1 MIEISYRKSL
11 TVRHFTAGPPRYI
24 SGDAPDACS
33 LGSFRPNPGG
43 ETLQKRAGCG
53 LWNSTWQRTFP
64 ADWLPGRRISRRLVN
79 LESKEV
85 LTRIVVSIVRACT
98 RFSVLTVLVGLGL
111 AVIAGFYT
119 ARHFSINTD
128 INTLISDKLDWRQRD
143 QEFDRAFD
151 RDSTILAVVEA
162 PTPELTSAA
171 AAALFEKLK
180 GDTTHFQSMQAL
192 GWGEFFDRE
201 GLLFL
206 STEEVGKATSQ
217 FEAAAPLIEIM
228 AGDPS
233 IRGLTGALETGL
245 AGVKRGEVKLDN
257 TARPFNMI
265 AQTVEDVLNKGK
277 TNPQPNFSWRELT
290 SDQPLTDSDKRA
302 FIEFKPILDYNALE
316 PGKAATDAI
325 RNAAAALDFPGK
337 YQARVRLTGPVPI
350 ANEEYSTVQDGA
362 IVNGIGTVI
371 VVLIILWLAL
381 HSAKII
387 FAVFVNL
394 FVGLSITTAV
404 GLAMVGSLNLLS
416 VAFAVLFV
424 GLGVDFGIQY
434 SVRYRSERFKNDNL
448 KEALEEGARRAA
460 VPLSLAAMATAA
472 GFLCFLPT
480 DYKGIS
486 ELGEIAG
493 IGMLIAFVS
502 SITVLPALLY
512 LLNPPGE
519 KEPVGYAFLAPLDRF
534 LEDHRFIIVGGTLFV
549 ALAGLPLLYFMR
561 FDFNPMHLRNPQ
573 AESIATYL
581 DLRKDP
587 NTGASAINVLTRSEA
602 DAKTIRARL
611 EKLPEVLRVMSLD
624 TFVPEDQAPKLKLI
638 AQAAKTLGPALNPD
652 SIDPAPS
659 DQENIDSL
667 KSSVDALHR
676 TAGDAK
682 GPGATACR
690 RLADTLEK
698 LAASDEATR
707 DRAQAVFVMPLS
719 IVFEQL
725 RHVLQAQ
732 PVSLSTLPPE
742 LVSEWKSKDG
752 LMRVEALPKG
762 DPNDND
768 NLRNFASAVLAAE
781 PTAVGGPVSILKS
794 GDTVVSAFVHAGI
807 YALVVIGLLLWITLR
822 RLTDV
827 ALTLVPLLVAG
838 AVTLEICVLIGLP
851 LNFAN
856 IVALPLLLG
865 IGVAFKIYYVT
876 AWRSGRTNLLQT
888 SLTRAI
894 FFSAL
899 TTATAFGS
907 LWLSSHPGTSSMG
920 KLLALSL
927 VTTLAAVVL
936 FQPAL
941 MGKPRDIRE

>member
-1 MIEISYRKSL
+1 
-11 TVRHFTAGPPRYI
+11 V
-24 SGDAPDACS
+24 
-33 LGSFRPNPGG
+33 
-43 ETLQKRAGCG
+43 
-53 LWNSTWQRTFP
+53 
-64 ADWLPGRRISRRLVN
+64 
-79 LESKEV
+79 
-85 LTRIVVSIVRACT
+85 
-98 RFSVLTVLVGLGL
+98 TVLVGLAL
-111 AVIAGFYT
+111 AVAAGFYA

-128 INTLISDKLDWRQRD
+128 INTLISEKLDWRQRD

-162 PTPELTSAA
+162 PTPELTSSA
-171 AAALFEKLK
+171 AAALFDKLK
-180 GDTTHFQSMQAL
+180 GDTKHFQSMQAL
-192 GWGEFFDRE
+192 GWGEFFEKE

-206 STEEVGKATSQ
+206 PTEQVGQIAGQ
-217 FEAAAPLIEIM
+217 FESAAPLIEIM

-245 AGVKRGEVKLDN
+245 AGVKRGQVKLDN
-257 TARPFNMI
+257 TARTFNMI
-265 AQTVEDVLNKGK
+265 AQTVEDVVNKG
-277 TNPQPNFSWRELT
+277 NANFSWRELT
-290 SDQPLTDSDKRA
+290 SDKPLTDSDKRA

-325 RNAAAALDFPGK
+325 RTAAAELDFPGK

-362 IVNGIGTVI
+362 IVNSIGTVV
-371 VVLIILWLAL
+371 VVLFILWLAL

-387 FAVFVNL
+387 FAVFINL
-394 FVGLSITTAV
+394 FIGLSITTAV

-416 VAFAVLFV
+416 IAFAVLFV
-424 GLGVDFGIQY
+424 GLGVDFGIQF

-472 GFLCFLPT
+472 GFLCFMPT

-493 IGMLIAFVS
+493 VGMLIAFLS
-502 SITVLPALLY
+502 SITALPALLY

-519 KEPVGYAFLAPLDRF
+519 KEPVGYAFLAPVDHF
-534 LEDHRFIIVGGTLFV
+534 LEKHRVPIVAGTLLV

-561 FDFNPMHLRNPQ
+561 FDFNPMHLRNPN

-587 NTGASAINVLTRSEA
+587 NTGASAIDVLTRSEA
-602 DAKTIRARL
+602 DAKKIAARL
-611 EKLPEVLRVMSLD
+611 EKLPEVLRVTSLD
-624 TFVPEDQAPKLKLI
+624 SFVPEDQGPKLKLI
-638 AQAAKTLGPALNPD
+638 AQASKTLRPALSPD
-652 SIDPAPS
+652 SIDEAPS
-659 DQENIDSL
+659 DEENVDSL
-667 KSSVDALHR
+667 KSSVESLRR
-676 TAGDAK
+676 TAGDTK
-682 GPGATACR
+682 GPGATASR
-690 RLADTLEK
+690 RLADALEK
-698 LAASDEATR
+698 LAASNEATR
-707 DRAQAVFVMPLS
+707 NKAQAIFITPMNVVFN
-719 IVFEQL
+719 QL
-725 RHVLQAQ
+725 KNALQAQ
-732 PVSLSTLPPE
+732 PVSRDTLPPE
-742 LVSEWKSKDG
+742 LVAAWKSKDG
-752 LMRVEALPKG
+752 LMRVEASPRG

-781 PTAVGGPVSILKS
+781 PTAIGGPVSILKS
-794 GDTVVSAFVHAGI
+794 GDTVVSAFIHAGI
-807 YALVVIGLLLWITLR
+807 YALLVIGVLLWIALR

-827 ALTLVPLLVAG
+827 AMTLVPLLVAG

-865 IGVAFKIYYVT
+865 VGVAFKIYYVT

-927 VTTLAAVVL
+927 VTTLAAVLL